1 MTSKLFATLL
11 SIGALFTACTSG
23 KEPNPDDGNDT
34 FGLDRTSITLPRLAE
49 SPAQHVTLKSGSAW
63 TATLLGDDAGEWVEV
78 SQLSGN
84 AGESEIALSAKSD
97 NNTYTLRRGYVKFA
111 AADGSGITTLTVE
124 QSPLV
129 RIVVEQKTMVAGFRG
144 GLLDG
149 AFRCNAGYELTV
161 GEESGAWLSIDNV
174 AEMPQKDGTTK
185 VEFKANVKAMP
196 SGADTR
202 RGTIMISCGGET
214 RTIDVTQYAEGKEFA
229 ATPAEVC
236 LMFPESCAYIVQI
249 THVGISQEE
258 LSVSCDEAW
267 IDPRITGGQAA
278 ACTSNLVLNIEEN
291 FGEARNA
298 TVTVSAGSSARIEV
312 PVTQAQAYYIGDDL
326 VWVSPNYAIV
336 PAAGG
341 QAEIGFSR
349 LVQNAEV
356 SVTAEVEPGEQ
367 MWYEASLS
375 GDRIVVSADTNNGTE
390 GRSGRITMLVTS
402 GGMTQSIIMHVD
414 QNAVGSESRAES
426 LISSLKPET
435 VYIPAAG
442 APLDGPEKITV
453 SLMRPM
459 DARVGINIDA
469 QWFTFHHFASGA
481 GADYIILYAD
491 PNDTGAER
499 RGTLHVVVRDNG
511 VTAEK
516 SVTVVQPAADAQ

>member
-1 MTSKLFATLL
+1 MTCKLFAALL
-11 SIGALFTACTSG
+11 SIGALLTACATG
-23 KEPNPDDGNDT
+23 KEHKPDGGNDT
-34 FGLDRTSITLPRLAE
+34 FGLDRTSVTLSRFAE
-49 SPAQHVTLKSGSAW
+49 SPAQHVTIKSGSAW
-63 TATLLGDDAGEWVEV
+63 TATLLGDDAGEWLAV

-97 NNTYTLRRGYVKFA
+97 NNTYTSRRGYVKFA
-111 AADGSGITTLTVE
+111 AVDGSGITTLTVE

-129 RIVVEQKTMVAGFRG
+129 RLVVEQKTMVAGFRG

-149 AFRCNAGYELTV
+149 AFRCNSGYELTV
-161 GEESGAWLSIDNV
+161 DEESVAWLSIDDV
-174 AEMPQKDGTTK
+174 VEMPQRDGTTK
-185 VEFKANVKAMP
+185 VGFKANVKAMP
-196 SGADTR
+196 SGTNTR
-202 RGTIMISCGGET
+202 EGTITISCGDET
-214 RTIDVTQYAEGKEFA
+214 RTIDVIQYADGKEFA
-229 ATPAEVC
+229 ATPAEIC
-236 LMFPESCAYIVQI
+236 LMFPESGAYIIQI
-249 THVGISQEE
+249 THIGISQEE

-278 ACTSNLVLNIEEN
+278 SCTSNLVLNIEEN
-291 FGEARNA
+291 FGETRNA
-298 TVTVSAGSSARIEV
+298 TVTVSAGSSAWIEV
-312 PVTQAQAYYIGDDL
+312 PVTQAQAYDIGDDL

-336 PAAGG
+336 PADGG
-341 QAEIGFSR
+341 QTEIGFSR
-349 LVQNAEV
+349 LVPDAEV
-356 SVTAEVEPGEQ
+356 SVTAEVEPDEQ

-375 GDRIVVSADTNNGTE
+375 GDRVVVSADANNGTE
-390 GRSGRITMLVTS
+390 GRSGRITMLVTA

-414 QNAVGSESRAES
+414 QNAVGSEPRAES

-459 DARVGINIDA
+459 DARVGINGDA

-491 PNDTGAER
+491 TNDTEAER

-516 SVTVVQPAADAQ
+516 SVTVIQPAADAQ